1 MEITYDTVKKW
12 PKVDLHRHLD
22 GSLRTRT
29 IYEIAQR
36 KGFRL
41 PTDDPDR
48 LGQYVQVP
56 ADCRSLSDFL
66 RAFETFYPLL
76 TDPAVM
82 ERAAFEVSEDA
93 WKDNV
98 KYCELRFAPVLQ
110 AKSGHSMEEIL
121 VAVLAGLKK
130 AHDQY
135 GILNPLILCCY
146 RSEEA
151 STSLETVELA
161 LKYKNR
167 GIVAVDLAG
176 DEEHYP
182 AQPHNE
188 ALKWARENGMGIT
201 VHAGE
206 AGPAGNIR
214 EAVNELHADR
224 IGHGIHIL
232 DDRTLYKELIEKQ
245 VPFEMCLTSNIQT
258 TVVKSFRQHPFPEC
272 FKQGLKVTV
281 NTDDPGV
288 SNITLTHELFL
299 LKEQYHFNGKQIQ
312 AVILNGIDASFTTPE
327 RKTRMKQ
334 EFQAEFEK
342 YGRE

>member
-1 MEITYDTVKKW
+1 MEITYDLIKKW
-12 PKVDLHRHLD
+12 PKADLHRHLD
-22 GSLRTRT
+22 GSLRART
-29 IYEIAQR
+29 IHEVALQ

-41 PTDDPDR
+41 PADDPDR
-48 LGQYVQVP
+48 LARFVQVP

-66 RAFETFYPLL
+66 KAFETFYPLL
-76 TDPAVM
+76 TDPKVM

-98 KYCELRFAPVLQ
+98 RYCELRFAPVLQ

-121 VAVLAGLKK
+121 LAVLKGLKR
-130 AHDQY
+130 AHDLY
-135 GILNPLILCCY
+135 GIINPLILCCY

-151 STSLETVELA
+151 STSLRTVELA
-161 LKYKNR
+161 LKYRER

-182 AQPHNE
+182 ARPHGA
-188 ALKWARENGMGIT
+188 ALKLARENGMGIT
-201 VHAGE
+201 IHAGE
-206 AGPAGNIR
+206 AGPVKNIR
-214 EAVNELHADR
+214 EAVAELDADR

-232 DDRTLYKELIEKQ
+232 DDTALFQDLAEKQ

-258 TVVKSFRQHPFPEC
+258 TVVKSFEEHPFPRC
-272 FKQGLKVTV
+272 FRQGLKVTV

-288 SNITLTHELFL
+288 SNITLSHELML
-299 LKEQYHFNGKQIQ
+299 LKEHYHFNGKEIQ

-327 RKTRMKQ
+327 RKDRMKK
-334 EFQAEFEK
+334 EFQAEFERSAA
-342 YGRE
+342 G